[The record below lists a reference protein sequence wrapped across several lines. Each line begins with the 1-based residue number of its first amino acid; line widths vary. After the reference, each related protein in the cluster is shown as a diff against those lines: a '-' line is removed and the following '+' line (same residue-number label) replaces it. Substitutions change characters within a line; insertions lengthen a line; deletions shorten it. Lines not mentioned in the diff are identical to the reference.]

1 MTGIQSQII
10 LELLSSGEYRTR
22 RDRNANFQRA
32 SMDIERIDLRCAFD
46 PQKIAAA
53 RRGNSITGGEMSL
66 Q

>member
-22 RDRNANFQRA
+22 RDRNANIQRA
-32 SMDIERIDLRCAFD
+32 SMDIERIDLRGALD
-46 PQKIAAA
+46 PQEIAAV
-53 RRGNSITGGEMSL
+53 RRGNSIAGGEISL